1 MLFQIISRNNDIHGN
16 PYRLMLVYDQYG
28 NVEACYEARSSM
40 PNQASK
46 LRLTHKELPGFHVSP
61 SEYNTTKDA
70 FRHCL
75 VKVD

>member
-1 MLFQIISRNNDIHGN
+1 MFQIISRKNDINGN
-16 PYRLMLVYDQYG
+16 PYRLILVYNQNG

-61 SEYNTTKDA
+61 SEYKTTKDA
-70 FRHCL
+70 FKRWL
-75 VKVD
+75 VEAD